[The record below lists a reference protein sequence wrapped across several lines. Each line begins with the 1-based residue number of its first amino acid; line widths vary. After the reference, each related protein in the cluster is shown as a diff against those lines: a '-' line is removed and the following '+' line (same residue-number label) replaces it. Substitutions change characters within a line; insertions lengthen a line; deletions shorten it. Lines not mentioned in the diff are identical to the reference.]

1 MRRSF
6 NCWCTTCSR
15 VCGRGHGSKSC
26 GPNLMV
32 EGCTRTNQ
40 TFWTEDEFTVTVSS
54 GIRNRDVRVAEIV
67 VRELEKA
74 KPDKWGSV

>member
-1 MRRSF
+1 
-6 NCWCTTCSR
+6 
-15 VCGRGHGSKSC
+15 
-26 GPNLMV
+26 MV
-32 EGCTRTNQ
+32 EGCTRANQ

-67 VRELEKA
+67 VREIEKA